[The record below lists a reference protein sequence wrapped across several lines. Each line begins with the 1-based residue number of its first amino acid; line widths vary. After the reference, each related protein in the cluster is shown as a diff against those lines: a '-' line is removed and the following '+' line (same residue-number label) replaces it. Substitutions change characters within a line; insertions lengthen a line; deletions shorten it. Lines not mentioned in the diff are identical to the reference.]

1 MAFDTDPSA
10 IPPTSIRKQSEY
22 PTTSG
27 GLGDIWRCSR
37 IIDSATSTEVHMML
51 PSGCES
57 RRLISV
63 EQVAVKT
70 IRITDV
76 RNKEAVQKARKV
88 C

>member
-1 MAFDTDPSA
+1 
-10 IPPTSIRKQSEY
+10 
-22 PTTSG
+22 
-27 GLGDIWRCSR
+27 
-37 IIDSATSTEVHMML
+37 MML